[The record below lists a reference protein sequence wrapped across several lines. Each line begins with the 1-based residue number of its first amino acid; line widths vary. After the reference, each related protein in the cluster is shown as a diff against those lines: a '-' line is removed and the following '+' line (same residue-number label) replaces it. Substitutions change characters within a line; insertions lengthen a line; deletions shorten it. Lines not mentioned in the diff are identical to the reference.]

1 MGLFKQAEFAKI
13 CGIEQAY
20 LTVNRNRKKV
30 IVDENGMVDDSNPMN
45 AAFKAKCLA
54 RPKKEPKEIENA
66 VAPPSGDK
74 PEKKITPR
82 RDQKAP
88 KRNPDKY
95 DERFDLDT
103 EKKRA
108 EIKKIERETQLAD
121 MKHEK
126 MVGKVMPTD
135 AIKSLFIHTIKN
147 FTISFKQAADKI
159 VQDYSARAKLNRND
173 QAALN
178 GELIMAINH
187 ASENAVMESKKGAG
201 HIIREYSEAKEL

>member
-1 MGLFKQAEFAKI
+1 MALLTRKEFLAK
-13 CGIEQAY
+13 CGIPSKDLSIYIRRE
-20 LTVNRNRKKV
+20 KV
-30 IVDENGMVDDSNPMN
+30 IMVDDLFDDNNPIN
-45 AAFKAKCLA
+45 ALFLSKQASK
-54 RPKKEPKEIENA
+54 PKKEVKEAENA

-74 PEKKITPR
+74 PVKASTP
-82 RDQKAP
+82 KA
-88 KRNPDKY
+88 KGNRKPDKY

-173 QAALN
+173 QAALK
-178 GELIMAINH
+178 GELILAINH

>member
-20 LTVNRNRKKV
+20 LTMNRKREKV
-30 IVDENGMVDDSNPMN
+30 IVDEDGMVDDSNSMN

-54 RPKKEPKEIENA
+54 RPKKEAKEVENA
-66 VAPPSGDK
+66 VVPPSGDK
-74 PEKKITPR
+74 PGKASTP
-82 RDQKAP
+82 KA
-88 KRNPDKY
+88 KGNRKPDKY

-173 QAALN
+173 QAALK
-178 GELIMAINH
+178 GELILAINH